1 MGRRRRVRST
11 YCYCMQ
17 LQALPT
23 HGHGAWPYAKERWGA
38 APRSG
43 RMGVG
48 TWDLGVVPQVEGR
61 RRRRRRRAG
70 VRLRTAARHVREQHR
85 LLYLAFRR
93 WGQAGREERGRE
105 QRRRPRAIAAPKA
118 GGADCPAGPGPRGL
132 LSPAVSIAL
141 SADDQSTTT
150 TVRPPGPASWG
161 SASPACRAVTRCT
174 ARLRRRLRERD
185 LCSGWPRPV
194 PPARPLAVPSRP
206 LQARKDGRMAPRR
219 GCRARARARVICS
232 RHRTVLGPVVA
243 CRRDGTVPAGVDA
256 GGWTAPYRRLPAR
269 DRTAG
274 CG

>member
-174 ARLRRRLRERD
+174 PATATARARLVLRLAAPGPPRPPA
-185 LCSGWPRPV
+185 CRPV
-194 PPARPLAVPSRP
+194 PSPAGQEGRT
-206 LQARKDGRMAPRR
+206 DGAAPRVPCACTR
-219 GCRARARARVICS
+219 TRDLLAPSHCS
-232 RHRTVLGPVVA
+232 RTSCRMQAGRYCSGRCS
-243 CRRDGTVPAGVDA
+243 CRRLDGTV
-256 GGWTAPYRRLPAR
+256 
-269 DRTAG
+269 
-274 CG
+274 